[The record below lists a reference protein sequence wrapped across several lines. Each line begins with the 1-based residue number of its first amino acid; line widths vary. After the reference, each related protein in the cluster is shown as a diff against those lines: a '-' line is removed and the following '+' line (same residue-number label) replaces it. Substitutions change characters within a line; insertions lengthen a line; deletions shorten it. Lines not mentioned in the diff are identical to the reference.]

1 MCRGRLG
8 YHSRVGSR
16 SQEWSGKS
24 NSVFTQLACQWKES
38 TFNWINCSDVAIVR
52 GWINHLEESTRLY
65 ILGRRMLL
73 CSPSAVCYAGEN
85 HPDRSKHVA
94 EERDK
99 RAESK
104 QASKLAL
111 HYSNNR

>member
-1 MCRGRLG
+1 
-8 YHSRVGSR
+8 
-16 SQEWSGKS
+16 
-24 NSVFTQLACQWKES
+24 
-38 TFNWINCSDVAIVR
+38 
-52 GWINHLEESTRLY
+52 
-65 ILGRRMLL
+65 MLL

-111 HYSNNR
+111 HYSNNRCPNSSNMFVKKSALLSERLVQCNQQATEERPKFEQITFVSNAATLHRLNLFFVRAQYG